1 MGARFYSEFV
11 YMIDKDNHPHFVQNY
26 YGANLCDSYR
36 SNIYLENK
44 SYCVLDL
51 YLTDEVETE
60 GEFLPRVK
68 ETEWRDF
75 WQEGPSPDVST
86 ILEEAGLA
94 DVAVSKLV
102 FVWMSSSSHCI
113 LDLGGFVSSTG
124 GVQDFDEDFWKQ
136 ALSHARA
143 QTGSAAEQEF
153 AIADWVVEQVQKGT
167 FTAVK

>member
-11 YMIDKDNHPHFVQNY
+11 YVIDKDNHSHFVQNY

-68 ETEWRDF
+68 ETEWREF

-86 ILEEAGLA
+86 ILE
-94 DVAVSKLV
+94 
-102 FVWMSSSSHCI
+102 
-113 LDLGGFVSSTG
+113 
-124 GVQDFDEDFWKQ
+124 
-136 ALSHARA
+136 
-143 QTGSAAEQEF
+143 
-153 AIADWVVEQVQKGT
+153 
-167 FTAVK
+167 